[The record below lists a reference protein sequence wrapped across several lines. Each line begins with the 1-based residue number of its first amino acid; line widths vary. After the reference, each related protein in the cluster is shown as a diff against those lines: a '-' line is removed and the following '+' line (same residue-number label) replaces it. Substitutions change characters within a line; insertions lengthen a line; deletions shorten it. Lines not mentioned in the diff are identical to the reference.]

1 MTQTYGFATDG
12 MFYHVSQV
20 TVDERGRW
28 VPRPGAHPGQIAKP
42 TEFGEMPEIPEAA
55 AAMLKAWNAGQPAAE
70 AEEPLPTTY
79 DTKVVTPAAAAADVL
94 TKDEAASRDYDT
106 GRAKALRGEK

>member
-1 MTQTYGFATDG
+1 MTHTYGYGTDG
-12 MFYHVSQV
+12 MFYHASQV
-20 TVDERGRW
+20 TVDANGRW

-70 AEEPLPTTY
+70 AEDAEPSPATY
-79 DTKVVTPAAAAADVL
+79 DTKVVTPAAPAPTYSTKADAEDDDA
-94 TKDEAASRDYDT
+94 TRSRRRT
-106 GRAKALRGEK
+106 GA